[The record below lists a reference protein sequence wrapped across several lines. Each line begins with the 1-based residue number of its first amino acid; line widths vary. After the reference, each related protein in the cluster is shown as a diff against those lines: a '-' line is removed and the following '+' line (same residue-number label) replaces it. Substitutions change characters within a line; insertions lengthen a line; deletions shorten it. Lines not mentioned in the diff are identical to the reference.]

1 MTDTLVVAALLLV
14 VGPIVGGI
22 GVARPALFP
31 AWTAPRDEHLALVRA
46 HRRDWALANAG
57 FATATVAT
65 AAGLGVLAGSVDAV
79 QGPRSVL
86 AAAAV
91 VYAIAGSL
99 WCAVVTIRDRTT
111 PALAEMVSTGTPTEP
126 GEALL
131 GAALSGL
138 FSAFMLASSASL
150 VAICLTL
157 AISGG
162 VAAPVAWLATLSAL
176 APIVGALASREVI
189 PAAIYF
195 PTLLIG
201 LALLLG
207 WS

>member
-1 MTDTLVVAALLLV
+1 MTDGLTVAALLLV

-22 GVARPALFP
+22 GLARPALFSV
-31 AWTAPRDEHLALVRA
+31 WTAPRDEHLALVHA

-65 AAGLGVLAGSVDAV
+65 AAGIGVLAGSVDAA

-86 AAAAV
+86 AAASV
-91 VYAIAGSL
+91 VYAIAGAL
-99 WCAVVTIRDRTT
+99 WCAVVAIRDRTT
-111 PALAEMVSTGTPTEP
+111 PTLAELVAARMPTEP
-126 GEALL
+126 AESLL

-150 VAICLTL
+150 VAIGLTL

-162 VAAPVAWLATLSAL
+162 IAAPVAWVATLIAAS
-176 APIVGALASREVI
+176 PIVGALASREVI
-189 PAAIYF
+189 PAVIYF

>member
-1 MTDTLVVAALLLV
+1 MTDGLMVASLLLV
-14 VGPIVGGI
+14 VGPIIGGI
-22 GVARPALFP
+22 GVARPALFS

-65 AAGLGVLAGSVDAV
+65 AAGLGVLAGSVDAA

-91 VYAIAGSL
+91 VYAIAGTL
-99 WCAVVTIRDRTT
+99 WCAVVT
-111 PALAEMVSTGTPTEP
+111 
-126 GEALL
+126 
-131 GAALSGL
+131 
-138 FSAFMLASSASL
+138 L
-150 VAICLTL
+150 VAIGLTL

-162 VAAPVAWLATLSAL
+162 VAAPVAGLATLIAA

-189 PAAIYF
+189 PAVIYF